1 MENNCTK
8 CNGKDYVAVI
18 LKVVDYCNFVCDFC
32 RYPNNENHSAMAFS
46 TYKAIVEKVCDYNL
60 AHGCNHIQIIYHGG
74 EPLLWNYQNYVDAI
88 ALQKELT
95 AKYPSLRFKNNIQT
109 NGSLLNQQWIDF
121 FKANNFNIGISIDGP
136 DEINFHK
143 NALGNHVV
151 LDNIRKLSQEGCK
164 FGILSV
170 ITNEHAGWADRYYDF
185 LVENNIH
192 SVGLCYCVY
201 DEDKHITVNN
211 NILTEFLQKFFIRY
225 FYGNHKLNVREFE
238 SVIKKSLGAPSK
250 LCTFAMRHSC
260 GNYFSIRPNGD
271 VQFCDP
277 FTLGKPAVGNILT
290 ETFNDIKNKPDV
302 LSMINRAR
310 IGVRNTC
317 DQCEIRNICGGGCF
331 RHTIDD
337 GSNVFCETFKAVYP
351 YIEKII
357 HAYKEKDN
365 PGCIHPSRLVNLSFK
380 TFDDEDGHKI
390 GVQEDINIDTGEIR
404 QIYKDFDS
412 GEIDYVGY

>member
-1 MENNCTK
+1 MIQSSRKTNILEAAFLSGTTK
-8 CNGKDYVAVI
+8 SHKGSKDKEMIRFGYEEAHI
-18 LKVVDYCNFVCDFC
+18 
-32 RYPNNENHSAMAFS
+32 R
-46 TYKAIVEKVCDYNL
+46 TIVEKNEKEY
-60 AHGCNHIQIIYHGG
+60 QIDMH
-74 EPLLWNYQNYVDAI
+74 L
-88 ALQKELT
+88 K
-95 AKYPSLRFKNNIQT
+95 KN
-109 NGSLLNQQWIDF
+109 SKKLN
-121 FKANNFNIGISIDGP
+121 
-136 DEINFHK
+136 
-143 NALGNHVV
+143 
-151 LDNIRKLSQEGCK
+151 
-164 FGILSV
+164 
-170 ITNEHAGWADRYYDF
+170 DF